1 MDGDAASGRKDGGH
15 VDLLLTSGEQLGE
28 SYECGSH
35 QHSMVSIQHMYMK
48 VNLLQIL
55 PADSW
60 PQTFRL
66 SAVSPPFSTQPCLP
80 SGVDQLWVSPKGK
93 I

>member
-28 SYECGSH
+28 SYECGSR

-55 PADSW
+55 PANSW
-60 PQTFRL
+60 P
-66 SAVSPPFSTQPCLP
+66 
-80 SGVDQLWVSPKGK
+80 
-93 I
+93 